1 MKLRQMLK
9 EKNHFLHD
17 VINILLM
24 EKKIG
29 QQINSFSKASWKRN
43 SFEMMREKIQK
54 VLLYFALFV
63 DLPFARLKRSFLH
76 VTVSLV
82 FHRSQR

>member
-9 EKNHFLHD
+9 EKNHFLHG

-24 EKKIG
+24 EKKKLDS
-29 QQINSFSKASWKRN
+29 INSFSKASWKRN

-63 DLPFARLKRSFLH
+63 GLPFARLKRSFLH